1 MCVRVQ
7 HIHLDFHPSRETF
20 QGADFYLKLKTFY
33 YILLKWQ
40 CLLLQAS
47 VAPVPVVATPLNVRF
62 GGSHG
67 KDTYRDILRRSRS
80 QSLYTSNIVSSNQ
93 QKSSFAHAE
102 NFFCTFPCR
111 CFARLQR
118 ETSRNFTAT
127 RFMEDLLYG
136 FLFTFICTAAHFH
149 LGCRQYF
156 SFSHC
161 FQHCEN
167 TGKNKSH
174 QQISSG

>member
-1 MCVRVQ
+1 MPSLTSQRCSSLCCCYTSKCPVWWLTRER
-7 HIHLDFHPSRETF
+7 HLPGYTEA
-20 QGADFYLKLKTFY
+20 Q
-33 YILLKWQ
+33 
-40 CLLLQAS
+40 
-47 VAPVPVVATPLNVRF
+47 
-62 GGSHG
+62 
-67 KDTYRDILRRSRS
+67 S
-80 QSLYTSNIVSSNQ
+80 QSVPFSSNQ

-118 ETSRNFTAT
+118 ETSRNFPAT
-127 RFMEDLLYG
+127 RFVEDLLYV

-174 QQISSG
+174 QQISGG